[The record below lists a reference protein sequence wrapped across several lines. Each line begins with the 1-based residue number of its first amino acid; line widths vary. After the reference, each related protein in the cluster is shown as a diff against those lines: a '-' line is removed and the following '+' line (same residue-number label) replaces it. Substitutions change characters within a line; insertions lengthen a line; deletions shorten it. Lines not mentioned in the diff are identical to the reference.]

1 MTEVLSKIDAI
12 FKRWSRRN
20 LSLLGKV
27 LIVRTF
33 GISQLIY
40 IMQSIV
46 LEPCHFKRIN
56 ATLYKYIWNRHY
68 LAAKAPERIKR
79 EIMNTPI
86 KKGGFGM
93 LDVVELDD
101 SLKLRTLG
109 RLASTKHPMLSKVK
123 TSIDWSDYLAVTIK
137 PNVEEVTSRAI
148 KLLNSDRNE
157 WGHIELLDRDRQMLA
172 LVGDQQIAK
181 SINQRG
187 RLSLAY
193 FLIRQTGAQKLR
205 DLNEAQLD
213 SIARFVDP

>member
-109 RLASTKHPMLSKVK
+109 RLAFTKHPMLSKVK